1 MISEVKR
8 EMEISLP
15 PVLAPGGCY
24 FRDRSFSASEVDDN
38 ATRHPFAA
46 SSRDHIPSWIAIF
59 RPWQKIEF
67 GRNCRPRNRNMVHH
81 GIHRRHSPVTARNG
95 RKIDHRGSPWPV
107 RSGCRLNIFH
117 DEILLHGSL
126 PGVDDSGRVHPDP
139 AVHFELITTTGSSF
153 SPIGRLGIQT
163 EMITSRV

>member
-24 FRDRSFSASEVDDN
+24 FGDRSSSASEVDDN

-46 SSRDHIPSWIAIF
+46 AGREHIPSCLAIF

-81 GIHRRHSPVTARNG
+81 GIRRRHSPVTARNG
-95 RKIDHRGSPWPV
+95 RKIDHINSPWTA
-107 RSGCRLNIFH
+107 RSGCRLNFFH
-117 DEILLHGSL
+117 DEILL
-126 PGVDDSGRVHPDP
+126 VFVHRQ
-139 AVHFELITTTGSSF
+139 H
-153 SPIGRLGIQT
+153 IGRHF
-163 EMITSRV
+163 SRHRQRGPVPIASFLSLSGASSSRSGQS